1 MPRIEDLKSNS
12 NQPKKKQPFI
22 PTITEGENEIELT
35 TIPTEHKKSNGD
47 GFISTPKV
55 KDTISMGMGLNK
67 DDRSSRQKMNMS
79 SIPVGEE
86 NHGNLHVE
94 TRKDVED
101 KVFGPGGEFEKYVA
115 EKRSEMLNYISEKEK
130 EKAKAE
136 ESEELDKDSNEE
148 ATDAEDLDTN
158 INYAKEL
165 KPVDLSAGRSLN
177 KDIIKDKEEYNMN
190 NEDFTREEYDKE
202 EFLEKEDFEDDEYE
216 EEDEDQYKTEF
227 EKLEEEQQINIP
239 KINTPV
245 TVEEEEW
252 IPMDKAVPE
261 KNTPADA
268 YHNAEEVINGS
279 ETEEEEP
286 FEINQKKIE
295 PKKKSI
301 SQRLDTITRSYMA
314 YSTDVVDDEEDID
327 VPTADDEMNS
337 LKALITEKISKV
349 NKKLDISGFV
359 VSKKGTSSN
368 SILASESSAVSKWV
382 LPATGITIQLREIS
396 GANLEAIR
404 SHLERTPSDVRSA
417 LKIVYDHIVSPK
429 PASLEAWMK
438 SIAFS
443 DYDHI
448 FMAIYIASFSEANYL
463 PVDCTNQQCGK
474 AYLTDNVKIM
484 DMIKFKDNDS
494 EEKFWNL
501 YNSSPV
507 NPNGLYIS
515 AIQPI
520 SDKFAIAFR
529 EPSLY
534 SVLIENQYFN
544 QEFTRKYGLAV
555 DYLPYIEEIYWIDS
569 AHKTLVPINFS
580 EYDNNVAKTARSKAK
595 KYYNIINTMN
605 ADENGLISAYIN
617 SINERIDWFS
627 YQIPE
632 TTCPHCGHVNPAL
645 ADQSASALVFLRS
658 RLGVLAT
665 I

>member
-1 MPRIEDLKSNS
+1 MPKIEDLKSN
-12 NQPKKKQPFI
+12 NQTKKKQPFI
-22 PTITEGENEIELT
+22 PSITEGTNEVELT
-35 TIPTEHKKSNGD
+35 SIPV
-47 GFISTPKV
+47 TPKRNTV
-55 KDTISMGMGLNK
+55 SMTMGRE
-67 DDRSSRQKMNMS
+67 DSPRQKMNMNA
-79 SIPVGEE
+79 IPVGEE

-94 TRKDVED
+94 TRKDIED
-101 KVFGPGGEFEKYVA
+101 KIFGAGGDFEKYVS
-115 EKRSEMLNYISEKEK
+115 EKKSEMLDYLANQEK
-130 EKAKAE
+130 EKAKAA
-136 ESEELDKDSNEE
+136 ESEELDKDANEE
-148 ATDAEDLDTN
+148 EAEEDLNTN
-158 INYAKEL
+158 INYSKEL
-165 KPVDLSAGRSLN
+165 RPVDLSANRSSN
-177 KDIIKDKEEYNMN
+177 KDIIEDEEEYNMDR
-190 NEDFTREEYDKE
+190 EEYTAEEYDKE
-202 EFLEKEDFEDDEYE
+202 EFLEKEDY
-216 EEDEDQYKTEF
+216 EEDEDDDQYETEF
-227 EKLEEEQQINIP
+227 EKLDEKTHVDNTANYVSMPEDDYI
-239 KINTPV
+239 KI
-245 TVEEEEW
+245 
-252 IPMDKAVPE
+252 DKAIPE
-261 KNTPADA
+261 ENTPAAA
-268 YHNAEEVINGS
+268 YDNGEEIIAGS

-314 YSTDVVDDEEDID
+314 YSTDVVDDEDDID

-429 PASLEAWMK
+429 PSSLEAWMK

-463 PVDCTNQQCGK
+463 PVDCTNQTCNK

-484 DMIKFKDNDS
+484 DMVKFKNTES

-501 YNSSPV
+501 YNSAPV
-507 NPNGLYIS
+507 NPNGLYVS

-520 SDKFAIAFR
+520 TDKFAISFK

-555 DYLPYIEEIYWIDS
+555 DYLPYIDDIFWIDA
-569 AHKTLVPINFS
+569 AHKTLVPIKFS

-645 ADQSASALVFLRS
+645 SDQSASALVFLRS